1 LPGGYPLGQGVPLDE
16 LAIDTSSVVTI
27 RPLPTAKSRIPA
39 GVVGHDPSPSAP
51 ATRGAALSV
60 YHEEA
65 LSNVPES
72 SEHNVNTSGD
82 ETSAPR
88 IDSGPSGHT
97 APTPATVLP
106 NPTKAASSADG
117 VHRFTIVNQK
127 ALRKVEAVKA
137 KKQSACMLLV
147 STEICLIG
155 RKLIGTRFLANS
167 RQGVQYAVILEY
179 TVGQD
184 QMRCLRETYYK
195 SDLYAV

>member
-1 LPGGYPLGQGVPLDE
+1 MPLDE

-27 RPLPTAKSRIPA
+27 RPLPTAESRIPA
-39 GVVGHDPSPSAP
+39 GMVGHDPSPLAP
-51 ATRGAALSV
+51 ATRGAALGV
-60 YHEEA
+60 YHEA
-65 LSNVPES
+65 LGNVPES
-72 SEHNVNTSGD
+72 SEHNVNTSGH

-88 IDSGPSGHT
+88 SDSGPSEHT

-106 NPTKAASSADG
+106 SPTKVATSADG

-137 KKQSACMLLV
+137 KKQSACMLPV
-147 STEICLIG
+147 STEICLTE
-155 RKLIGTRFLANS
+155 RKLMGARFLTNS